1 MLEKIVIGLLMGL
14 DYVTMELRRE
24 FNMLARFGR
33 ANRHPGLGD
42 KELSMEHA
50 WIIGKNRKVLKLAL
64 LTSYGTKVSAIYFG
78 DIEEFQTYICDKWG
92 EEQWNYALSG
102 TENNIRLSIIYFP
115 KINTYRDVDSLQIEI
130 KSYQ

>member
-1 MLEKIVIGLLMGL
+1 
-14 DYVTMELRRE
+14 
-24 FNMLARFGR
+24 
-33 ANRHPGLGD
+33 
-42 KELSMEHA
+42 MEHA

-92 EEQWNYALSG
+92 EEQWNHALCG
-102 TENNIRLSIIYFP
+102 RENTITMSIIYYP
-115 KINTYRDVDSLQIEI
+115 KINTYKDVDSLQIEI